1 MIYIPDT
8 ISFNMIRGD
17 TFELPIIIN
26 KGTQLDFEPYYL
38 QDDEKLYIGIT
49 QPNEPFENA
58 IIRKVLTN
66 DNLTDD
72 KGNIVLILKP
82 KDTMCLMPG
91 KYYITIKLY
100 KNNNIRTILNQKLFF
115 ISGSK
120 AIEHKKSDPEFIH
133 NTDNDIKW
141 IIL

>member
-49 QPNEPFENA
+49 QPNESFENA

-66 DNLTDD
+66 DDLTDD
-72 KGNIVLILKP
+72 DGNIVLILKP
-82 KDTMCLMPG
+82 EDTMYLMPG

-115 ISGSK
+115 ITGSK
-120 AIEHKKSDPEFIH
+120 LIEYEKSDPEFIH
-133 NTDNDIKW
+133 STDNDIKW